1 MYKEIDANKRKTW
14 LIMLVFLGLIAGL
27 SVLIASLAGEVHIS
41 LYVIL
46 AALVYAFIQYF
57 IASKMALFM
66 AGAKPIEL
74 RDNPRFYRIVENLSI
89 TTGLPMPKVYV
100 IDDPSPNAFATG
112 RDPQHAAVAATT
124 GLIDM
129 MTDRELEGV
138 MAHEMAHVGN
148 YDIKVSMIAFG
159 LVAAISVLCDIG
171 LRIAIRGAG
180 DSDDDGAGVI
190 LLVVAIVAAVFGP
203 IIAMMVQ
210 MAVSRNREYLADA
223 TAALTTRDPE
233 SLASALVKL
242 SENKTILRNQNPS
255 MANMYINNPLKKG
268 WLSKMTSTHPP
279 IEERIARLQQMAGQF

>member
-27 SVLIASLAGEVHIS
+27 SVLIASLAGEVYIS

-233 SLASALVKL
+233 SLARALAKL

>member
-27 SVLIASLAGEVHIS
+27 SVLIASLAGEVYIS

-112 RDPQHAAVAATT
+112 RDPQHASVAATT

-148 YDIKVSMIAFG
+148 YDIKVSMTAFG

-233 SLASALVKL
+233 SLASALAKL

>member
-27 SVLIASLAGEVHIS
+27 SVLIASLAGEVYIS

-112 RDPQHAAVAATT
+112 RDPQHEI
-124 GLIDM
+124 G
-129 MTDRELEGV
+129 R
-138 MAHEMAHVGN
+138 AHV
-148 YDIKVSMIAFG
+148 
-159 LVAAISVLCDIG
+159 
-171 LRIAIRGAG
+171 
-180 DSDDDGAGVI
+180 
-190 LLVVAIVAAVFGP
+190 
-203 IIAMMVQ
+203 
-210 MAVSRNREYLADA
+210 
-223 TAALTTRDPE
+223 
-233 SLASALVKL
+233 
-242 SENKTILRNQNPS
+242 
-255 MANMYINNPLKKG
+255 
-268 WLSKMTSTHPP
+268 
-279 IEERIARLQQMAGQF
+279 

>member
-27 SVLIASLAGEVHIS
+27 SVLIASLAGEVYIS

-112 RDPQHAAVAATT
+112 RDPQHAVVAATT

-203 IIAMMVQ
+203 IIAMMGQ

-233 SLASALVKL
+233 SLASALTKL

>member
-27 SVLIASLAGEVHIS
+27 SVLIASLAGEVYIS

-223 TAALTTRDPE
+223 TAALTIRDPE
-233 SLASALVKL
+233 SLASALAKL

>member
-27 SVLIASLAGEVHIS
+27 SVLIASLAGEVYIS

-112 RDPQHAAVAATT
+112 RDPQHASVAATT

-148 YDIKVSMIAFG
+148 YDIKVSMITFG

-233 SLASALVKL
+233 SLASALTKL

-279 IEERIARLQQMAGQF
+279 IEERIARLRQMAGQF

>member
-27 SVLIASLAGEVHIS
+27 SVLIASLAGEVYIS

-112 RDPQHAAVAATT
+112 RDPQHAVVAATT

-233 SLASALVKL
+233 SLASALTKL

>member
-27 SVLIASLAGEVHIS
+27 SVLIASLAGEVYIS

-233 SLASALVKL
+233 SLASALTKL